1 MKKKTVKVD
10 KYYEV
15 FARETREG
23 PLCHVGRHP
32 SANRQMA
39 IAQASMMY
47 SEKVWVEMWVVPTE
61 DIVPVIPAGS
71 PVGIV

>member
-1 MKKKTVKVD
+1 MKKKAVKAD

-15 FARETREG
+15 FARETMEG
-23 PLCHVGRHP
+23 PLYHVGRHP

-47 SEKVWVEMWVVPTE
+47 SEKVWVEMWVVPTDE
-61 DIVPVIPAGS
+61 IAPVIPAGGA
-71 PVGIV
+71 VGIV